1 MQVIFFKCRG
11 GYYPPLCFTGLSCCF
26 ASLSVKFA
34 SQTFRRQ
41 PLPICAIFVIL
52 IVGATSG
59 RPSFIKISLHLARVV
74 EAPTLPVCARLIFL
88 IVGATTM
95 FSKKTCGLP
104 SNRPWTVN
112 LRSKYGRTVPTDLY
126 DICYFDCRGDS
137 RIAREQNVRHTR
149 W

>member
-1 MQVIFFKCRG
+1 MVLTLLFGVIFM
-11 GYYPPLCFTGLSCCF
+11 
-26 ASLSVKFA
+26 
-34 SQTFRRQ
+34 
-41 PLPICAIFVIL
+41 

-104 SNRPWTVN
+104 SNRPLDLSCCFASLSRLDAASLGVYIHSLAGDIAAERLGEYSLMASDIIDALPLVLRGVN
-112 LRSKYGRTVPTDLY
+112 V
-126 DICYFDCRGDS
+126 
-137 RIAREQNVRHTR
+137 Q
-149 W
+149 